1 MTSVTEDFL
10 IAIWGLA
17 AFFRVIWII
26 AFFVISFTR
35 RRQVWWKQLLRDAL
49 LPIGAR
55 GSAEQAMQRY
65 NLYFTHQVAAYTLGG
80 LALAA
85 WAILLSIHDVHDHFT
100 LAMLGVTVVV
110 AFGSSIMFRA
120 AGGELTR
127 MGYESGLAIASLSLV
142 FAMASLLI
150 RTFGSGWN
158 WLVYAVGA
166 VLVLRDVAETVQQM
180 KLTELQIPRV
190 DESADP
196 EGTSTQTSSGGS

>member
-1 MTSVTEDFL
+1 MTSATEDFL
-10 IAIWGLA
+10 LAIWSLA
-17 AFFRVIWII
+17 VFFRSVWII
-26 AFFVISFTR
+26 TFFILSLAR
-35 RRQVWWKQLLRDAL
+35 RRQAWWKQLLHDAL

-55 GSAEQAMQRY
+55 GNAEQAMQRY
-65 NLYFTHQVAAYTLGG
+65 SLYFTHQVAAYTLGG

-85 WAILLSIHDVHDHFT
+85 WTILLAIHGVQGHFS
-100 LAMLGVTVVV
+100 LAMLGITVVV

-158 WLVYAVGA
+158 WLVYVVGA
-166 VLVLRDVAETVQQM
+166 ILVLRDVAETIQQI
-180 KLTELQIPRV
+180 KLTGDQIPRA
-190 DESADP
+190 DKSADP
-196 EGTSTQTSSGGS
+196 KGASAQTSSEGS

>member
-1 MTSVTEDFL
+1 MTSLTDFL

-17 AFFRVIWII
+17 VFFRLVWII
-26 AFFVISFTR
+26 AFFILSLAR
-35 RRQVWWKQLLRDAL
+35 RRQAWWKQLLHDAL

-55 GSAEQAMQRY
+55 GNADQALQRY

-85 WAILLSIHDVHDHFT
+85 WAILLAVHVHGDFT
-100 LAMLGVTVVV
+100 LAMLGITVVV

-158 WLVYAVGA
+158 WLAYVLGA
-166 VLVLRDVAETVQQM
+166 ILVLRDIAETIQQM
-180 KLTELQIPRV
+180 KLTKDQLPR
-190 DESADP
+190 ADKSTDP
-196 EGTSTQTSSGGS
+196 RGTSAQTSSGAS